1 MVVMLLAMCI
11 AATGAFWL
19 VPRWQ
24 DDQTIARLDH
34 ADDALRN
41 EAAGLLI
48 ARIRE
53 QQAGTVWRL
62 GAGTVDRMTAALGC
76 EPDRQ
81 FLGVYHVLK
90 NLDLWKPIAQAH
102 PMYVDR
108 VRLLRLRDAQPPA
121 EMELKI
127 DYGIRLRMQMVF
139 DTITAGRNNDYVRAL
154 LLRASKDRAPEVR
167 VAATMLAGAIE
178 NTAAIQ
184 TLLGDPD
191 KTVAQGAAYSAEL
204 CNMTQFAAPPSPP
217 VPALPILDN
226 KGKAD
231 TQGDTSNSP
240 WAAPGVYDVYAGG
253 DMSILR
259 KAVAS
264 PKAVLQNELIAAI
277 DQAMARKLPCR
288 RELYDV
294 VEKLW
299 CPGRPVLLMQVARAL
314 GTQATTD
321 QGDAPDPP
329 TKEKCIE
336 LLQQGALYTL
346 AVDPPE
352 ETEKPEDKSADKP
365 AGRTVYYTTPMGS
378 AAAAVA
384 LWKIAPSVEEF
395 DMGTTTARE
404 GMEEV
409 DVKRNSAFFLREAAS
424 NEIYSAGDYIAW
436 ELSRTGLPEAAAL
449 AQRFL
454 PARKS
459 THREYNTSVLATG
472 AMWMALQ
479 ARTDDERLA
488 ARKRIEDR
496 MIRADYIGRRSMT
509 CALLILGDRSKL
521 AEVNGLLEMPDFPRR
536 RVLTALW
543 SANEKR
549 SLDMMLLNVG
559 QPLEEVGT
567 LLLAEGLDSV
577 LAGVA
582 PTLPLPKA
590 SAGQA
595 ARAQQMRQLRHA
607 WGVLRGRTTL
617 RLPK

>member
-1 MVVMLLAMCI
+1 MNTIRQFFRSHRWQRRMVVMLLAMCI

-154 LLRASKDRAPEVR
+154 LLRASNDRAPEVR

-191 KTVAQGAAYSAEL
+191 ETVAQGAAYSAAL
-204 CNMTQFAAPPSPP
+204 CNMTQFAPPPSPP
-217 VPALPILDN
+217 AAE
-226 KGKAD
+226 KAPKEKD
-231 TQGDTSNSP
+231 PRRVLTQ
-240 WAAPGVYDVYAGG
+240 A
-253 DMSILR
+253 I
-259 KAVAS
+259 AS
-264 PKAVLQNELIAAI
+264 PKSVLQNELIAAI
-277 DQAMARKLPCR
+277 DAAMARKLPCR

-294 VEKLW
+294 VETLW
-299 CPGRPVLLMQVARAL
+299 CPGRPVLLMQAARAL
-314 GTQATTD
+314 GIEATTD
-321 QGDAPDPP
+321 QKDAPDPP

-336 LLQQGALYTL
+336 LLRRGALYLL
-346 AVDPPE
+346 AVDPPVA
-352 ETEKPEDKSADKP
+352 TSQPADKPADKP
-365 AGRTVYYTTPMGS
+365 AGQTVDYTTPMGS

-384 LWKIAPSVEEF
+384 LWKISPSVEEF
-395 DMGTTTARE
+395 DMGSPTASE

-409 DVKRNSAFFLREAAS
+409 EVKRNSAFFLREAAS
-424 NEIYSAGDYIAW
+424 NDIYSAGDYIAW
-436 ELSRTGLPEAAAL
+436 ELSRTDIPQATAL
-449 AQRFL
+449 ALRFL
-454 PARKS
+454 PARKD
-459 THREYNTSVLATG
+459 THREYNTGVLATG
-472 AMWMALQ
+472 AMWLALQ
-479 ARTDDERLA
+479 ARTDDERIA
-488 ARKRIEDR
+488 ARKRIENR
-496 MIRADYIGRRSMT
+496 MIRADFIGRRSMT
-509 CALLILGDRSKL
+509 CALLILGDRSTL
-521 AEVNGLLEMPDFPRR
+521 AEVNGLLEISDFPRR

-559 QPLEEVGT
+559 QPLDEVGT
-567 LLLAEGLDSV
+567 LLLAEGLDAV

-590 SAGQA
+590 TAGEA
-595 ARAQQMRQLRHA
+595 DRAQQMQQLRHA

-617 RLPK
+617 GLPK

>member
-1 MVVMLLAMCI
+1 MNTIRQYFRGHRWQRRMVVMLIAMCI
-11 AATGAFWL
+11 AATVAFWF

-34 ADDALRN
+34 ADDVVRN

-53 QQAGTVWRL
+53 QQAGSVWRL
-62 GAGTVDRMTAALGC
+62 GDSTVDRITAALGC
-76 EPDRQ
+76 GSDRQ
-81 FLGVYHVLK
+81 FLGLYHTLK
-90 NLDLWKPIAQAH
+90 NLDLWKPVAKAN
-102 PMYVDR
+102 PLYADR
-108 VRLLRLRDAQPPA
+108 VRLLRLRDSQPPA
-121 EMELKI
+121 EVELKI
-127 DYGIRLRMQMVF
+127 DYGIQLRMQMVF
-139 DTITAGRNNDYVRAL
+139 DTITAGRNNEYVLAL
-154 LLRASKDRAPEVR
+154 LLRASNDRAPEVR

-191 KTVAQGAAYSAEL
+191 KTVAQAAAYSAEL
-204 CNMTQFAAPPSPP
+204 CNMTQF
-217 VPALPILDN
+217 
-226 KGKAD
+226 K
-231 TQGDTSNSP
+231 GDTSNSP

-384 LWKIAPSVEEF
+384 LWKIEPSVEEF
-395 DMGTTTARE
+395 DMGTATASE

-595 ARAQQMRQLRHA
+595 ARAQQMQKLRHA